1 MVRIVGVDLPKTK
14 KLEVALTSIYG
25 IGRTSARS
33 ILLETEIGLTKRV
46 EDLEDRDIRLLREI
60 FENKY
65 KVEDNLRRE
74 VKKDITHLFQIKS
87 IRGIRHRKGL
97 PVRGQRTRTNSR
109 IQRKRK
115 DYNY

>member
-14 KLEVALTSIYG
+14 RIEIALTSIFG

-33 ILLETEIGLTKRV
+33 ILSETDISVDKRV
-46 EDLEDRDIRLLREI
+46 QDLDDSDVRSLREI
-60 FENKY
+60 FEKKY
-65 KVEDNLRRE
+65 IVEDDLRRE
-74 VKKDITHLFQIKS
+74 VKKDITRLYQIKS

-109 IQRKRK
+109 TQRKK
-115 DYNY
+115 IK